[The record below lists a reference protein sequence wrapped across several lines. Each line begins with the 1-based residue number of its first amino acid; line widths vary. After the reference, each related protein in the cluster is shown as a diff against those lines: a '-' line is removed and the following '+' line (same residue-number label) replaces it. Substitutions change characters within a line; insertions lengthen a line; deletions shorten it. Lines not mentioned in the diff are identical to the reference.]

1 MFTIQHRIRPLVIA
15 LLIPIFVVAC
25 GSSNSSSPPD
35 GPNPDGGAESSE
47 LSGEAGSATLRIE
60 RSGSITGTD
69 TRWEVAAEFP
79 ITVYFD
85 QGEDSPIFYSTGE
98 GTAIMTSV
106 DVGATGITM
115 NTTAIF
121 NVQFEVHGAFNASD
135 CSVEIYVKEV
145 WAEGAEVVAEVDGVV
160 LEGVT
165 DEFVIFTTN
174 TYEYKSMKFPFGVG
188 QVTRQRT
195 IGNVNWA
202 AAFTITSLSVP
213 EHTNCGTFDYF
224 DEEYESE
231 EIVD

>member
-1 MFTIQHRIRPLVIA
+1 MFTLQRRFRPLVIA
-15 LLIPIFVVAC
+15 LLIPIFLTAC
-25 GSSNSSSPPD
+25 ERPGSSSGS
-35 GPNPDGGAESSE
+35 AEPTE

-60 RSGSITGTD
+60 RSGTVTGED
-69 TRWEVAAEFP
+69 LQWEVSGEFP
-79 ITVYFD
+79 ITLYFS
-85 QGEDSPIFYSTGE
+85 QENTSPIFYSTGE
-98 GTAIMTSV
+98 GTAIWTSV

-135 CSVEIYVKEV
+135 CSVEIYIKEV
-145 WAEGAEVVAEVDGVV
+145 WDEGAEVVADVDGVV

-195 IGNVNWA
+195 IGNVNWDA
-202 AAFTITSLSVP
+202 TFTITSLSVP
-213 EHTNCGTFDYF
+213 EHTNCGTFDYL
-224 DEEYESE
+224 DEEFESD